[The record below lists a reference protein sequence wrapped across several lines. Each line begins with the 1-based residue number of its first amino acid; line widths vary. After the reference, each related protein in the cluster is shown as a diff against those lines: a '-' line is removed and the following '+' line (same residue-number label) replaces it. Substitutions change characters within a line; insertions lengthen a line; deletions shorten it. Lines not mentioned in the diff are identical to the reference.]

1 MNSQV
6 LDYTISQR
14 WDEEIA
20 QNTQMFFE
28 ADRLD
33 AQAYNIIEHYSGD
46 ATTWARFTEAK
57 KLADAKRTAAYR
69 EWMRIRRA
77 MRT

>member
-6 LDYTISQR
+6 LDYTTRQT
-14 WDEEIA
+14 WDEEITR
-20 QNTQMFFE
+20 NTEMFFE

-33 AQAYNIIEHYSGD
+33 AQAYQIIEHYSGD

-57 KLADAKRTAAYR
+57 KVADAQRTAAYR

>member
-6 LDYTISQR
+6 LDYTTRQT
-14 WDEEIA
+14 WDEEITR
-20 QNTQMFFE
+20 NTEMFFE

-33 AQAYNIIEHYSGD
+33 AQAYQIIEHYSGD
-46 ATTWARFTEAK
+46 VTTWARFTEAK
-57 KLADAKRTAAYR
+57 KLADAQRTAAYR